1 MTPTDRVADRLR
13 PFGST
18 IFAEMTA
25 LANRHGAV
33 NLSQGFPDF
42 DGPTAML
49 EALGRAAAEGANQY
63 APMAGRPD
71 LRRGVA
77 HWFEHLG
84 GFAVDPDAWVTVTCG
99 CTEAIAATMLGLLN
113 PGDGLVV
120 FEPCYDSYQA
130 TAAMAGARLRPVTL
144 GPGDDGQWRFDEGA
158 LRAAFATGPGAIL
171 LNTPHN
177 PTGKV
182 FRDDEL
188 ALIARLCVEHDAIAI
203 TDEVYDHLVYEGRH
217 RRLAGY
223 PGMADRT
230 ITLGSIGKLFSATG
244 WKVGWA
250 VAAPPLSRAVR
261 AAHQFLTFC
270 ANTPAQAA
278 SAKALLEHLGSTGP
292 LRETM
297 RANRDRLCDALER
310 AGLRVYS
317 PEAGYFVMGDHTAVS
332 RRLGVEGDRAFCEY
346 LVERVGVAAI
356 PTNSFYVDRSLGTRF
371 VRFAFCKRP
380 ETVDRAIDRLRA
392 LGPATPAPHR

>member
-1 MTPTDRVADRLR
+1 MPITSLVSDRLR

-25 LANRHGAV
+25 LANKHGAV

-42 DGPTAML
+42 DGPAAML
-49 EALGRAAAEGANQY
+49 EAMGRAAAMGANQY
-63 APMAGRPD
+63 APMTGLPD

-77 HWFEHLG
+77 LWFARMG
-84 GFAVDPDAWVTVTCG
+84 GFEVDPDAWVTVTCG

-130 TAAMAGARLRPVTL
+130 TASMAGARLLPVTL
-144 GPGDDGQWRFDEGA
+144 SPGEDGRWTYEPADLQ
-158 LRAAFATGPGAIL
+158 AAFAASPKAIL

-182 FRDDEL
+182 FSHEEL
-188 ALIARLCVEHDAIAI
+188 TEIARLCVEHNVIAI
-203 TDEVYDHLVYEGRH
+203 TDEVYDHLVYRGEH

-223 PGMADRT
+223 PGMAERT

-250 VAAPPLSRAVR
+250 VAPPTLTMCVR
-261 AAHQFLTFC
+261 SAHQFLTFC

-278 SAKALLEHLGSTGP
+278 AAHALLEHMDSTEF
-292 LRETM
+292 LRENLRT
-297 RANRDRLCDALER
+297 NRDLLCDALER
-310 AGLRVYS
+310 AGLEVYR
-317 PEAGYFVMGDHTAVS
+317 PEAGYFVMCDHSAVS
-332 RRLGVEGDRAFCEY
+332 TGLGLDGDVTFSKH
-346 LVERVGVAAI
+346 LVEAVGVAAI
-356 PTNSFYVDRSLGTRF
+356 PPGSFYVDRSRGARF
-371 VRFAFCKRP
+371 VRFAFCKKRGTI
-380 ETVDRAIDRLRA
+380 EAAIERLSILSRATHALR
-392 LGPATPAPHR
+392 R